1 MSQDN
6 TPNKP
11 VHLIYLC
18 GAIVLFFL
26 LLWTG
31 EWIVGFFTKSPNEF
45 LITAAAAV
53 VALGAC
59 VYFYKDEKTF
69 TLVNEV
75 SNELKKVHW
84 PGPKEV
90 KMATIVVV
98 IMTFVS
104 AVILGV
110 FDAVWAKVTHL
121 IYG

>member
-45 LITAAAAV
+45 FITAGAAV
-53 VALGAC
+53 VSVGAA
-59 VYFYKDEKTF
+59 VYFYKNENTY

-84 PGPKEV
+84 PGSKEV

-98 IMTFVS
+98 IMTIIS